1 MEPSSGARDVHQTC
15 TRRGSREGLET
26 KQVPVKPGLASSRRA
41 YQAER
46 GGFEPPRELSPPNG
60 LANRRFRP
68 LSHLSGTG
76 PVRCGSPGANYQTRE
91 VGVNRLMGTIPG

>member
-15 TRRGSREGLET
+15 TGEGSREGLET

-46 GGFEPPRELSPPNG
+46 GGFEPPIRSYPYNG
-60 LANRRFRP
+60 LANRHPSIRNTRIGQRSCADINGAPSLP
-68 LSHLSGTG
+68 LPYG
-76 PVRCGSPGANYQTRE
+76 PTELPPDLA
-91 VGVNRLMGTIPG
+91 